1 MAQFH
6 ESQIS
11 KFQFDSEKFH
21 LRNGNWNLFFME
33 QQIFHYSKLEFDS
46 ENEIA
51 IWAFHHPKLKISI
64 SIY

>member
-21 LRNGNWNLFFME
+21 LRNGNINSFFME
-33 QQIFHYSKLEFDS
+33 QEIFHYNKLEFDS

-51 IWAFHHPKLKISI
+51 I
-64 SIY
+64 